1 MHLNFVE
8 LIIVMGALLGGL
20 MYYEHLNDTRIMG
33 LAPSTWIVGS
43 LVLWQL
49 WFFEVIFW

>member
-1 MHLNFVE
+1 MHLNLVI
-8 LIIVMGALLGGL
+8 LVIVIGALLGGL
-20 MYYEHLNDTRIMG
+20 MYYENLNDTRIMG

-49 WFFEVIFW
+49 WFFEVIF